1 MDKNKVK
8 ITIGGANYT
17 VLTDNASDYTESL
30 ASEIDAKLGAITA
43 SSRFITDTQAAV
55 ILTLEYADEKRK
67 LEKQNEEL
75 RERLKESLED
85 AAQAKTQRDS
95 LKREN
100 MKLRKIKKEPDTAKD
115 GE

>member
-1 MDKNKVK
+1 MDRNKVK

-17 VLTDNASDYTESL
+17 VLTDNSPNYTESL
-30 ASEIDAKLGAITA
+30 ASEIDSKLGAITA
-43 SSRFITDTQAAV
+43 GSKFITDTQAAV
-55 ILTLEYADEKRK
+55 ILSLEYADERRK
-67 LEKQNEEL
+67 LAAERDEL

-85 AAQAKTQRDS
+85 AAQAKTQRDA

-100 MKLRKIKKEPDTAKD
+100 QKLRKMKKEPEGDKD